1 MCKILL
7 LIITVHSCL
16 GKFKPGSLSPMKKTI
31 IKSSLHTLKHTPLLL
46 AWAQEEKAPYHM
58 AAKVSMESLRGFVS
72 RLANTKDGYFR
83 KSDVTNLL
91 QPAMKEFFL
100 KISENNFNLENVV
113 RTVNYLE
120 DSLKSNVKKS
130 FVNSENLGKIEKEVS
145 SLKDHEQQDLQE
157 DNQNFFNTYF
167 YNYLNMILLGLF
179 AVTLVIGGICL
190 AITLKKVFFG
200 LNLVLRAAGF
210 DGLELNRLLV

>member
-1 MCKILL
+1 MFKGLFWVF
-7 LIITVHSCL
+7 TVHSCL
-16 GKFKPGSLSPMKKTI
+16 AKFKPGSLTPMKKTI
-31 IKSSLHTLKHTPLLL
+31 LKSSLTAIKNTPLLL

-58 AAKVSMESLRGFVS
+58 AAKVQMETLRGFVS
-72 RLANTKDGYFR
+72 RLTNTQNDYFK

-113 RTVNYLE
+113 KTVNYLE
-120 DSLKSNVKKS
+120 NSLKANVKKS
-130 FVNSENLGKIEKEVS
+130 FVNSENLEKIEREMS
-145 SLKDHEQQDLQE
+145 SLKDHERQDLQD

-179 AVTLVIGGICL
+179 AITLIIGGIFL